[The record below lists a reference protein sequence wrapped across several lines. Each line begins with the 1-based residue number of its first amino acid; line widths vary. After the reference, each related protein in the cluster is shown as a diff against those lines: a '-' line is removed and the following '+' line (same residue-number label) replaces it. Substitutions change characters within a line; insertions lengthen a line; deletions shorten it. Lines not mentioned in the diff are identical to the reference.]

1 MFPEVRRKDRVL
13 PTEKIEKLLME
24 GEYGVLSTIGEE
36 YPYGVPISYA
46 YDGSSIYIHCATVGT
61 KLNNLFENTK
71 VSFCIVGKTQVLS
84 EDFTTNY
91 ESVVVFGT
99 AEEVFEQEKQKAL
112 ELLLD
117 KYSSEFIPKGLDYI
131 EKAQSRVKVI
141 KILPAH
147 ITGKG
152 RK

>member
-1 MFPEVRRKDRVL
+1 MFPEVRRKDRIL
-13 PTEKIEKLLME
+13 PEEKVEKLLKE

-36 YPYGVPISYA
+36 YPYGVPISYV

-61 KLNNLFENTK
+61 KLENLLKNAK
-71 VSFCIVGKTQVLS
+71 VSFCVVGKTQVLPG
-84 EDFTTNY
+84 DFTTNY
-91 ESVVVFGT
+91 ESIVLFGI
-99 AEEVFEQEKQKAL
+99 AQEVFEEEKQKAL
-112 ELLLD
+112 ELLLE

-131 EKAQSRVKVI
+131 EKAQSRVRVI
-141 KILPAH
+141 KITPNY